1 MRNWVLDILVT
12 RRKGTDLPFV
22 AIHLASGRVAGA
34 TRYLNIMPKDRGL
47 EIGGTWYGPEFQRT
61 PVNTECKYLLL
72 RHAFETLGCIR
83 VQLKTDLRNE
93 RSQKAI
99 ERIGAVK
106 EGVLR
111 NHMILPDG
119 GQGDGEGAVAV
130 GCMDYQVGGGA
141 ARRGRQQDNAD
152 GIDRREG
159 EGAGNGESE
168 CWEQDQLTEQSDRH
182 LFGLGEHAFEVGQGQ
197 SHAQCHHDDDDGEG
211 KHYVRKY
218 ALLHVGLLWV
228 ELGNEGCISITV

>member
-1 MRNWVLDILVT
+1 MEIKPVILQGQHVRLEPLTEEHIPGLAEIGLGQSFWQFMLYGDINTIDDMRNWVLDMLS
-12 RRKGTDLPFV
+12 RAGKGTDLPFV
-22 AIHLASGRVAGA
+22 AIHLESGRVAGA
-34 TRYLNIMPKDRGL
+34 TRYLNIVPKDRGL

-72 RHAFETLGCIR
+72 CHAFETLGCIR

-119 GQGDGEGAVAV
+119 RVRHSVFYSILDTEWPEVKKRLEEM
-130 GCMDYQVGGGA
+130 MD
-141 ARRGRQQDNAD
+141 R
-152 GIDRREG
+152 
-159 EGAGNGESE
+159 
-168 CWEQDQLTEQSDRH
+168 
-182 LFGLGEHAFEVGQGQ
+182 
-197 SHAQCHHDDDDGEG
+197 
-211 KHYVRKY
+211 
-218 ALLHVGLLWV
+218 
-228 ELGNEGCISITV
+228 

>member
-1 MRNWVLDILVT
+1 MADMEVKPVVLTGNHVRLEPMTENHASGLAQIGAGQTFWDFMVYGSINTVDDMRNWVLDLLS
-12 RRKGTDLPFV
+12 RAEKGTDLPFV

-34 TRYLNIMPKDRGL
+34 TRYLNIMPHDRGL

-119 GQGDGEGAVAV
+119 RFRHSVFYSILDTEWPEVKRKLEEKL
-130 GCMDYQVGGGA
+130 
-141 ARRGRQQDNAD
+141 AR
-152 GIDRREG
+152 
-159 EGAGNGESE
+159 
-168 CWEQDQLTEQSDRH
+168 
-182 LFGLGEHAFEVGQGQ
+182 
-197 SHAQCHHDDDDGEG
+197 
-211 KHYVRKY
+211 
-218 ALLHVGLLWV
+218 
-228 ELGNEGCISITV
+228 

>member
-1 MRNWVLDILVT
+1 MANLEVKPVVLTGKYVQLEPMTEEHVLGLAEIGTGQPFWGFMLYGNISSLDDMRNWVRDILS
-12 RRKGTDLPFV
+12 RAEKGTDLPFV
-22 AIHLASGRVAGA
+22 AIHLHSGRVAGA

-61 PVNTECKYLLL
+61 AVNTECKYLLL

-99 ERIGAVK
+99 ERIGAVR

-119 GQGDGEGAVAV
+119 RYRHSVFYSILDTEWTEVKK
-130 GCMDYQVGGGA
+130 
-141 ARRGRQQDNAD
+141 RL
-152 GIDRREG
+152 
-159 EGAGNGESE
+159 
-168 CWEQDQLTEQSDRH
+168 EQ
-182 LFGLGEHAFEVGQGQ
+182 
-197 SHAQCHHDDDDGEG
+197 
-211 KHYVRKY
+211 
-218 ALLHVGLLWV
+218 LL
-228 ELGNEGCISITV
+228 ER

>member
-1 MRNWVLDILVT
+1 MRNWVRDILS
-12 RRKGTDLPFV
+12 RAEKGTDQPFV

-47 EIGGTWYGPEFQRT
+47 EIGGTWYGLDFQRT

-99 ERIGAVK
+99 ERIGARK
-106 EGVLR
+106 EGILR

-119 GQGDGEGAVAV
+119 RYRHSVFYSILDTEWGDVKQRLEE
-130 GCMDYQVGGGA
+130 MM
-141 ARRGRQQDNAD
+141 N
-152 GIDRREG
+152 
-159 EGAGNGESE
+159 N
-168 CWEQDQLTEQSDRH
+168 
-182 LFGLGEHAFEVGQGQ
+182 
-197 SHAQCHHDDDDGEG
+197 
-211 KHYVRKY
+211 
-218 ALLHVGLLWV
+218 
-228 ELGNEGCISITV
+228 